1 MDHSRIIEKL
11 RHNQVVFEHL
21 FSINTKEEYLWKPEP
36 EKWCVLE
43 IVCHLIDE
51 EKEDFRTRIASV
63 LSDPHKPLPMFNPL
77 DWVTER
83 KYMQQDFDTKVRLL
97 LEERAKSVDWL
108 KSLKNPSWNNA
119 CLHPKLGPLSA
130 EYFLAN
136 WLAHDYLH
144 IRQVQKVVYL
154 YLGKSTGIDVSYAGN
169 L

>member
-11 RHNQVVFEHL
+11 RHNQAVFEQL
-21 FSINTKEEYLWKPEP
+21 FSINTKKEYLWKPEP

-51 EKEDFRTRIASV
+51 EKEDFRTRTASV

-108 KSLKNPSWNNA
+108 KSLQNPSWKNA
-119 CLHPKLGPLSA
+119 YLHPILGPLST
-130 EYFLAN
+130 EYFLTN
-136 WLAHDYLH
+136 WLTHDYLH
-144 IRQVQKVVYL
+144 LRQVQKVVYL
-154 YLGKSTGIDVSYAGN
+154 YLGKSTGIDVSYAWN